1 MFHNPQEM
9 MHPSAINNLLNDP
22 AISITAIRSQGPG
35 GQNVNKVSTAIEL
48 RFDIVN
54 ANLPDELKDKLVKL
68 RDKRISKEGVI
79 VIKAQSFRTQTANK
93 ADAFDRLV
101 LIIKQA
107 QEIPKARLPTKPSFA
122 SKRKRLNDKSRLS
135 QKKALRNKV
144 SDD

>member
-1 MFHNPQEM
+1 M
-9 MHPSAINNLLNDP
+9 
-22 AISITAIRSQGPG
+22 
-35 GQNVNKVSTAIEL
+35 NKVSTAIEL

>member
-1 MFHNPQEM
+1 

>member
-1 MFHNPQEM
+1 

-22 AISITAIRSQGPG
+22 ALTITAIRSQGPG